1 MKWNKLLLVWLMGML
16 ATSFV
21 YAQQV
26 AVQSVECTPR
36 TNVKLSALAAIGI
49 VNPAVEFRIDKK
61 WSVQLEGMGVFAA
74 KNFLGTGY
82 PLQMGA
88 MFVEARWYPK
98 QVFQGFFLAPNL
110 GGGAFRMNKNIL
122 YEFFGWAPDL
132 NYKKPENSVQV
143 GHNYMGGLTLG
154 YVFTFKKNPHWS
166 IEANWSWGRQWAMY
180 ESYSVQGDEFV
191 GHDKMGGSAEYM
203 PFYRGGIYVAYR
215 W

>member
-1 MKWNKLLLVWLMGML
+1 MIKSLKVITLWVMCVFSTLSVNAQLSD
-16 ATSFV
+16 TFV
-21 YAQQV
+21 
-26 AVQSVECTPR
+26 PR

-49 VNPAVEFRIDKK
+49 VNPAVEVRVDEK

-88 MFVEARWYPK
+88 AFVEARWYPK
-98 QVFQGFFLAPNL
+98 GVFRKFFLAPNL

-122 YEFFGWAPDL
+122 HKFFGWAPDL
-132 NYKKPENSVQV
+132 DYKKPENSVQI
-143 GHNYMGGLTLG
+143 GHNYMGGITLG

-166 IEANWSWGRQWAMY
+166 IEANWSLGRQWAVY
-180 ESYSVQGDEFV
+180 ESYSHKGDELV
-191 GHDKMGGSAEYM
+191 LHGEMGGSAEYM
-203 PFYRGGIYVAYR
+203 PFYRGGIFVAYK

>member
-1 MKWNKLLLVWLMGML
+1 MGIL
-16 ATSFV
+16 ATFSV
-21 YAQQV
+21 YAQQSDEFV
-26 AVQSVECTPR
+26 PR
-36 TNVKLSALAAIGI
+36 TNVKLSAMAAIGI

-61 WSVQLEGMGVFAA
+61 WSVQLEGMGIFA
-74 KNFLGTGY
+74 KNNFLGTGY

-122 YEFFGWAPDL
+122 YEFFGWLPDL
-132 NYKKPENSVQV
+132 NYKKSDYSVQV

-154 YVFTFKKNPHWS
+154 YVYTFKKNPHWS
-166 IEANWSWGRQWAMY
+166 IEANWSLGRQWAMY
-180 ESYSVQGDEFV
+180 EGYSVLEDELI
-191 GHDKMGGSAEYM
+191 GHTKMGGSAEYM
-203 PFYRGGIYVAYR
+203 PFYRGGIFVAYR